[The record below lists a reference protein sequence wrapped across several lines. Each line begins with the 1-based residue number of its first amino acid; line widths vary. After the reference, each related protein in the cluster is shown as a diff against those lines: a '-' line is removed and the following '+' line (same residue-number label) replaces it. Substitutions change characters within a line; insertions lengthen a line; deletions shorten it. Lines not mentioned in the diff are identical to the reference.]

1 LFILK
6 IGLDRSF
13 SFPGKKISVG
23 RPHLRT
29 SLEELVGKLSYKRY
43 RILPLLITWGVWLAR
58 NEAIFNEVSI
68 APEKTSLN
76 SLAIFSSF
84 APSEGRN
91 KNRTIKEVTI
101 EKSTPWG
108 FFDGASQQYT
118 CGGGGLLYFSDTH
131 YYTLT
136 SGLGNGT
143 NNYAELMSLKLLLAF
158 AIEKECKKI
167 TVFGDSKNA
176 INWINGTQRCNNIR
190 LANIVEDIKTLQRV
204 FDSFSCQHV
213 YRERNEE
220 ADRASKEGTHMEVG
234 HWKITEFLNEQIQE
248 QQRTFL

>member
-1 LFILK
+1 MLIPK
-6 IGLDRSF
+6 NGLDRSF
-13 SFPGKKISVG
+13 STLKFFFWWEG
-23 RPHLRT
+23 HT
-29 SLEELVGKLSYKRY
+29 LEQAWKNWWENPSYKRY
-43 RILPLLITWGVWLAR
+43 RLIPLLITWGVWLAR
-58 NEAIFNEVSI
+58 NEAIFNEVTI
-68 APEKTSLN
+68 APGKTSLN

-84 APSEGRN
+84 PSKGRT
-91 KNRTIKEVTI
+91 KNRLIKEVII
-101 EKSTPWG
+101 EKSSPWG

-143 NNYAELMSLKLLLAF
+143 NNYAELMSLKLLMAF
-158 AIEKECKKI
+158 ALEKDCKKL

-190 LANIVEDIKTLQRV
+190 LANIVEDIKTLQKV

-220 ADRASKEGTHMEVG
+220 ADRASKKGTHMEVG